1 MAYWE
6 KVRDKKIQELEHFK
20 LVKQKAMFAIK
31 IEYTSSNFEQLALQ
45 INWLGFVW
53 CEQWSLKDQFTVFIY
68 NFECVEAVLQRCSC
82 K

>member
-45 INWLGFVW
+45 IN
-53 CEQWSLKDQFTVFIY
+53 
-68 NFECVEAVLQRCSC
+68 
-82 K
+82 